1 MRILETFSIF
11 HQVYC
16 AGPQLKVLSKQIA
29 RSCGVLAI
37 FVPLIIELAHLLMG
51 CRCAC
56 VRGSS
61 ALSSPGL
68 AELAT

>member
-1 MRILETFSIF
+1 MSIPETFSIF
-11 HQVYC
+11 HQVFC
-16 AGPQLKVLSKQIA
+16 AGPQLKELSKQIA

-56 VRGSS
+56 V
-61 ALSSPGL
+61 
-68 AELAT
+68 